1 MPFRG
6 KYFFV
11 VSIFLLCCF
20 TGAYSQE
27 DINADLT
34 WYDSF
39 PEAGKKVQAERLL
52 QDAGTRLQ
60 QAKQAGDA
68 AGQAKALTETGL
80 IYLSIYN
87 FTAFDYFEQALTLE
101 DSLGLDQRKLFTYL
115 AMARASE
122 MTGDYQNSLERLMLV
137 LQMSTAFNNRY
148 LEARIRI
155 ELGKVYTAMGNH
167 DQASQNLEQVLHKAD
182 DLGQSKVVAQAM
194 FYLGRLYAAMN
205 SYDEALKRHKEAL
218 AVWRVLG
225 DRQNEAIS
233 LNDIGQLYTL
243 TKNDD
248 RTLANHMAAL
258 KIRQNLKD
266 KSGIAQS
273 YNNIGALYIR
283 QKQYEKAI
291 ANLLPA
297 RDAAQEAQA
306 LLEQAKSYEYLR
318 DCYTALDDH
327 KQALSYSN
335 SLLALNELMQPERSD
350 RRPSETDTKLRKA
363 QIKNLKQES
372 LLRAQQIQQQEER
385 QRYLYIFIGLA
396 GVIILLVL
404 YQYMIKR
411 RTNRMLEQTN
421 TTIQQQNLA
430 LQDLNA
436 TKDKFFSIISH
447 DLKGPL
453 NSLTSFSGLLINHTD
468 SLSKDEIRMLAQDLD
483 KSVKNLFA
491 LLENLLEWSRSQTG
505 NIEFKPEVFDL
516 ATVMEENK
524 TLLTAQAQT
533 KKIELAYKSDG
544 VRIVNAH
551 KNSVT
556 TVVRNLLSNA
566 IKFTP
571 EGGSIWLTAESR
583 QGQMQVAIADNGVGM
598 SPEVVQ
604 KLFRIDTKHS
614 TKGTAN
620 EKGTGLG
627 LILCKDFIEKNGGR
641 IWVESEPGKGSV
653 FIFTLPQPLGD
664 GV

>member
-1 MPFRG
+1 MPIRG
-6 KYFFV
+6 KYFLI
-11 VSIFLLCCF
+11 VSIFLLFCF
-20 TGAYSQE
+20 TEAHSQE
-27 DINADLT
+27 DINADLA

-39 PEAGKKVQAERLL
+39 PEAGEKIQSEQLL
-52 QDAGTRLQ
+52 READARFQ
-60 QAKQAGDA
+60 QARQAGDA

-80 IYLSIYN
+80 IFLSIYN
-87 FTAFDYFEQALTLE
+87 FTAFDFFEQALTLE
-101 DSLGLDQRKLFTYL
+101 DSLGLEQRKLFTYL

-137 LQMSTAFNNRY
+137 LQMSTTFNNPS

-155 ELGKVYTAMGNH
+155 ELGKVYTATGNH
-167 DQASQNLEQVLHKAD
+167 DQASQNFEQVLRKTD
-182 DLGQSKVVAQAM
+182 DLGQSKTVAQAM
-194 FYLGRLYAAMN
+194 FYLGRLYASMKN
-205 SYDEALKRHKEAL
+205 YEEALKRHKEAL
-218 AVWRVLG
+218 VVWRALK
-225 DRQNEAIS
+225 DRKNEAIS
-233 LNDIGQLYTL
+233 LNDIGELYTL
-243 TKNDD
+243 TKNDE

-258 KIRQNLKD
+258 KIRQGLKD

-273 YNNIGALYIR
+273 YNNIGALYLR

-297 RDAAQEAQA
+297 LEAAREVEA
-306 LLEQAKSYEYLR
+306 LRELSRSYESLR
-318 DCYTALDDH
+318 DCYTELGDH
-327 KQALSYSN
+327 QQALQYSN
-335 SLLALNELMQPERSD
+335 LLLALSDMMQPERTD
-350 RRPSETDTKLRKA
+350 RRPSETDTKLRKE

-385 QRYLYIFIGLA
+385 QLYLYAFIALA
-396 GVIILLVL
+396 GIIILLVL
-404 YQYMIKR
+404 YQYLMKR

-421 TTIQQQNLA
+421 ATIQQQNLA

-505 NIEFKPEVFDL
+505 NIEFKPEVFDI
-516 ATVMEENK
+516 ATVMEDNK
-524 TLLTAQAQT
+524 ALLAAQAQT
-533 KKIELAYKSDG
+533 KKIEVAYKSEG
-544 VRIVNAH
+544 TRIVNAH

-571 EGGSIWLTAESR
+571 EGGSIWLTAEAR
-583 QGQMQVAIADNGVGM
+583 QGQIQVAIADNGVGM

-641 IWVESEPGKGSV
+641 LWVESEPGKGSV
-653 FIFTLPQPLGD
+653 FVFTLPQPPG
-664 GV
+664 GVV